1 LSASEAKHAGRYC
14 HCTACSHG
22 SSSHA
27 YIPLKEHLPVHIG
40 YWTAWVNADGSVT
53 YTDDPYKLDEK
64 QADVE
69 HLTLA

>member
-1 LSASEAKHAGRYC
+1 
-14 HCTACSHG
+14 
-22 SSSHA
+22 
-27 YIPLKEHLPVHIG
+27 VHIG
-40 YWTAWVNADGSVT
+40 YWTSWVNADGSVT